1 MQPYFQLYSQT
12 AVKLNPFVWRT
23 FKCNDSSDS
32 WLWNGFLE
40 RALRIKTNNI
50 IAVFFLFFLWFLFNY
65 AIQGKFITWLVNST
79 LNCTWKPISHSS
91 LRDSCNIGFCVQFN
105 MEFPLQVMNFPIIV
119 LEVVFFRFIFS
130 SLVRQ
135 WLKLYN
141 DLWHLWYTHCLE
153 CLEWATVKSIRM
165 LLFCSIIFYFIRL
178 DYNLLIDLY
187 NANTYP
193 RCEVAA

>member
-1 MQPYFQLYSQT
+1 MYDWPCSYSLTQWQFWQLT
-12 AVKLNPFVWRT
+12 L
-23 FKCNDSSDS
+23 
-32 WLWNGFLE
+32 NGFLE
-40 RALRIKTNNI
+40 RALRIKTNNSYYCR
-50 IAVFFLFFLWFLFNY
+50 FLFFFFLIF
-65 AIQGKFITWLVNST
+65 IQLCDSRKIQYLTREFHVKES

-91 LRDSCNIGFCVQFN
+91 LRDSCDIGFRVQFN
-105 MEFPLQVMNFPIIV
+105 VEFPLQVMNFPIIV

-141 DLWHLWYTHCLE
+141 NLWHLWHTHCLE

-165 LLFCSIIFYFIRL
+165 LLFCSIIFYFIRS

>member
-50 IAVFFLFFLWFLFNY
+50 IAVFFFFWFLFNY
-65 AIQGKFITWLVNST
+65 AIQGKSITWLVNST

-91 LRDSCNIGFCVQFN
+91 LRDSCDIGFCVQFN
-105 MEFPLQVMNFPIIV
+105 VEFPLQVMNFPIKF
-119 LEVVFFRFIFS
+119 LDGGWFS
-130 SLVRQ
+130 ISLVY
-135 WLKLYN
+135 WPY
-141 DLWHLWYTHCLE
+141 
-153 CLEWATVKSIRM
+153 
-165 LLFCSIIFYFIRL
+165 IIHELRL
-178 DYNLLIDLY
+178 GDKGNC
-187 NANTYP
+187 NTYMYKWNIASM
-193 RCEVAA
+193 VVSVM